1 MWTPGGGEPEPEWGV
16 SLRWDGWKPGSTW
29 NQSRDARRPRLPGAE
44 LLARALTRGPTQ
56 VPPATDAEQRRRL
69 P

>member
-1 MWTPGGGEPEPEWGV
+1 MG
-16 SLRWDGWKPGSTW
+16 SLSPSRWDGWKPGSTW
-29 NQSRDARRPRLPGAE
+29 NQSRDARRLRLPGAE